1 MTILDGKLL
10 AENVKEELKIA
21 VDELLKNGK
30 RAPHLAAV
38 LVGENPASKA
48 YVGTKIKFCEDVGYS
63 STLIHQEAD
72 ITEEKLL
79 SIIDELN
86 NNEAI
91 DGYIV
96 QLPLPRHIDEAKINL
111 AIDPKKDVDG
121 FHPMNFGRMAQ
132 GMDAYLPATP
142 YGMLEMLRRYHI
154 DTEGKHCVV
163 LGRSNIVGGP
173 MSILMSK
180 KGNPGNCTVTITHS
194 KTANLKEEL
203 LRADIIIAAIGI
215 PNFVKEDMVK
225 DGAIVLDVG
234 INRVKDSSKK
244 TGFTLVGDVDFENVK
259 NKCSFISPVP
269 GGVGPMTVTALMLN
283 TLRAAKNEI
292 YGL

>member
-1 MTILDGKLL
+1 MIILDGKYL
-10 AENVKEELKIA
+10 AENVKKELKKE
-21 VDELLKNGK
+21 VDLLVQNGQ

-38 LVGENPASKA
+38 LIGENPASKA
-48 YVGTKIKFCEDVGYS
+48 YVSTKIKFCEDVGYG
-63 STLIHQEAD
+63 STLIHEQVD

-79 SIIDELN
+79 SIISTLN
-86 NNEAI
+86 NDDDI
-91 DGYIV
+91 DGFIV
-96 QLPLPRHIDEAKINL
+96 QLPLPRHIDEEKINL

-142 YGMLEMLRRYHI
+142 YGMLEMLKRYKI

-173 MSILMSK
+173 MAILMSK

-194 KTANLKEEL
+194 KTKNLKEEL

-225 DGAIVLDVG
+225 EGAIVLDVG
-234 INRVKDSSKK
+234 INRIMDESKK
-244 TGFTLVGDVDFENVK
+244 SGFTLVGDVDFENVK
-259 NKCSFISPVP
+259 HKCSFISPVP

-292 YGL
+292 YGR